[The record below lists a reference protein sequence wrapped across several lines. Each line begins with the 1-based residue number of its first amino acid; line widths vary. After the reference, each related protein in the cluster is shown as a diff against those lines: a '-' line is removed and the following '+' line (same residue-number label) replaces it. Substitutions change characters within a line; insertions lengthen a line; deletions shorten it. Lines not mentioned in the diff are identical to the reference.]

1 MLELENKNEKSL
13 INNIGYQAYDDNKTI
28 LDLSLCNNTN
38 IKIFYL
44 IKSNTTIDF
53 SFISTFKDLNIDIL
67 NINDSFFNDIC
78 IPYSDPKN
86 DDVVLKDRLND
97 IYQNYL
103 LCEEGCVYKDTN
115 IETMTISCDCDVK
128 NQFIINETNGQLVNI
143 NNIKKSS
150 PFEIIKCYKLVF
162 SLKNKLNNIG
172 FLIFSILIFIYIP
185 LLFFYFYQGITPIK
199 EYLDNEMKEYGYI
212 KENNYSNN
220 KNNKQIKS
228 IKNKKGKKIKTK
240 KRKKNSRKDLKSP
253 PKKIKRTK
261 NNKNISNY
269 KTNFQLNDNS
279 SSNRIENFNNYIGQL
294 NKTINNKNNNKSK
307 TLFYKTNE
315 IKKKKFISSLTTQGD
330 KNIKEEK
337 LNNDNSIIN
346 LNLINI
352 NLDNPDSFTLKSSD
366 HILNV
371 YSFEEAIKNDMR
383 SLCRIYYIYLLAK
396 QSIFHAFL
404 YKSPLELFPLRFC
417 LLIFIISSDLA
428 LNAIFY
434 FDDKISEKYKY
445 TKSLFLFAFSN
456 NITVI
461 LLSTF
466 IGFVLLTLFTKLS
479 NSSNQIRDIFK
490 GEEEKMKKDKK
501 YIVNDVR
508 KKEIQKEIEYILKK
522 YKIKS
527 IVLIVIESIL
537 ILFFWY
543 YVTAFCQVYSGTQIS
558 WIWDSFLSI
567 LSRIVI
573 DLLLSLAFAKLYRLA
588 VESNINC
595 LYKISLFFYSFG

>member
-212 KENNYSNN
+212 KEKNYSNN
-220 KNNKQIKS
+220 KNNNEIKS

-307 TLFYKTNE
+307 TLFYKTKK

-445 TKSLFLFAFSN
+445 AKSLFLFAFSN

-508 KKEIQKEIEYILKK
+508 KKEIQKEIGKILNN
-522 YKIKS
+522 YKIKVY
-527 IVLIVIESIL
+527 IFIIIEIL
-537 ILFFWY
+537 LMLFYWY
-543 YVTAFCQVYSGTQIS
+543 YVTIFCHVYNNTQKS
-558 WIWDSFLSI
+558 WILDSFLAM
-567 LSRIVI
+567 LSRIII
-573 DLLLSLAFAKLYRLA
+573 DFLLCLGFAKLYRIA
-588 VESNINC
+588 VESNIHA
-595 LYKISLFFYSFG
+595 LYKISLFFYSFC